1 MKKLLIATENFLPRW
16 DGVARFLSEVIP
28 RVKNDFDITV
38 IAPDFKGNIKDPE
51 KVKVIRIP
59 LFSLFIGDIHPAKF
73 KIGTIRKQCKEADII
88 WIQSIGP
95 IGGLAI
101 LLGHFYKKPVI
112 AYYHSIEWEL
122 ATKSTDT
129 KEFIKKILHW
139 MTKWIARRLYNRCDI
154 IMAPSR
160 EVAEILTW
168 QKINTKKVIVQLGV
182 NVKRFLPPEDKIKA
196 KERLG
201 IDINT
206 LVVGF
211 VGRIGREKDLKTLY
225 RGFSRVQNKVKK
237 KVILL
242 LIGKGVKELEDL
254 FGSKKNVKLIG
265 SKDNVV
271 PYLQA
276 MDVYVLSSLTE
287 TTSLSTMEAMSCG
300 IPVITTP
307 VGLTKQY
314 IKEGY
319 NGMFFPKEDPFTLT
333 KKLEKLL
340 NDKNLRKKL
349 GENGRATILHLF
361 SWDKTIEK
369 IRKVLESY

>member
-28 RVKNDFDITV
+28 RIRDDFNITV
-38 IAPDFKGNIKDPE
+38 IAPDFKGDMDDPDN
-51 KVKVIRIP
+51 VKVIRIP
-59 LFSLFIGDIHPAKF
+59 LFSFFIGDLQPARF
-73 KIGTIRKQCKEADII
+73 RINTVRKQCKESDII
-88 WIQSIGP
+88 WVQSIGP

-101 LLGHFYKKPVI
+101 LFGHFYKKPVI

-129 KEFIKKILHW
+129 NDFIKNVLHW
-139 MTKWIARRLYNRCDI
+139 LTKFLARRLYRRCDI

-168 QKINTKKVIVQLGV
+168 QKIDTKKVIVQLGV
-182 NVKRFLPPEDKIKA
+182 DVNRFLPMEDKAKA
-196 KERLG
+196 KEKIG
-201 IDINT
+201 IDANT

-225 RGFSRVQNKVKK
+225 RGFSRVQSRVNKDV
-237 KVILL
+237 VLL
-242 LIGKGVKELEDL
+242 LIGKGVKELEEL
-254 FGSKKNVKLIG
+254 FGSKKNVKMIG
-265 SKDNVV
+265 SKDDVI

-287 TTSLSTMEAMSCG
+287 TSSLSTMEAMSCG
-300 IPVITTP
+300 VPVITTP

-319 NGMFFPKEDPFTLT
+319 SGMFFPKEDSYALT

-340 NDKNLRKKL
+340 NDKSLRKKL
-349 GENGRATILHLF
+349 GENGRATIMHLF
-361 SWDKTIEK
+361 SWEKTIEK